1 MVERACRKCRL
12 IVSGDVC
19 PVCKDSELTKN
30 WEGEIIVVDAE
41 RSEVAKA
48 IGATVPGKYALKIK

>member
-1 MVERACRKCRL
+1 MV
-12 IVSGDVC
+12 VSGDVC
-19 PVCKDSELTKN
+19 PVCKESELTKS

>member
-1 MVERACRKCRL
+1 
-12 IVSGDVC
+12 
-19 PVCKDSELTKN
+19 VCKDSELTKN